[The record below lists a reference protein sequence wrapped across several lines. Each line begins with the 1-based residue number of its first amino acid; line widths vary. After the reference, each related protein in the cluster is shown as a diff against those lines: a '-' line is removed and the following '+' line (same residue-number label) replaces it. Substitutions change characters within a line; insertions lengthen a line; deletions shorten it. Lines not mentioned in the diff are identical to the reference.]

1 MKKPNFLHV
10 ILLFVVFSALAA
22 ANVTITL
29 PDDTTMDFSHEN
41 YYILKISGVVAE
53 NELIDQLEISFS
65 EIFNTDPLEKNILFV
80 QLLGPDEISD
90 IDFDSDGLYVGND
103 SGTLHDNS
111 IAQYGGIELFSYT
124 DIDGPLT
131 TEDLTFS
138 LNDEQLSLLNSYIQP
153 DGTIEFALAFD
164 PDCHYLYRLFRCYWH
179 CWMIPHSQPNV
190 IPAPGAVLLGGIGI
204 VLVGWL
210 RKRKTL

>member
-1 MKKPNFLHV
+1 MKKICFLHV
-10 ILLFVVFSALAA
+10 ILLLIVFSTLAA

-29 PDDTTMDFSHEN
+29 DGTAMDFLHEN
-41 YYILKISGVVAE
+41 YYILKISGVVPE
-53 NELIDQLEISFS
+53 GEYIDELEISFG
-65 EIFNTDPLEKNILFV
+65 EIYNIDPLEKNILFV

-103 SGTLHDNS
+103 SGTLHENS
-111 IAQYGGIELFSYT
+111 VAQYGGVELFSYT
-124 DIDGPLT
+124 DTDGPLT
-131 TEDLTFS
+131 TEDLTFT

-164 PDCHYLYRLFRCYWH
+164 PDCHYFYNWCRCHWHYWQ
-179 CWMIPHSQPNV
+179 MPHSQPPV

-210 RKRKTL
+210 RKRRTL